1 MTTSTCTIPDCSAP
15 ACARGM
21 CSKHYM
27 RVRRHGDANAI
38 HHPGRH
44 TDTQLTVARS
54 QFPDRSPRTQAR
66 FARTLRFESSLRYLG
81 EEGYL
86 AKAITAAT
94 RPRNGSLNFKKLEE
108 LMDNRVA
115 VALEERELKLNEM
128 TDRLPP
134 ARGVSAPALSRRLWR
149 T

>member
-1 MTTSTCTIPDCSAP
+1 MTTSTCTIPDCPAP
-15 ACARGM
+15 ARARGM

-38 HHPGRH
+38 HHPGRQA
-44 TDTQLTVARS
+44 DTQLTVARS

-86 AKAITAAT
+86 VKAITAAT
-94 RPRNGSLNFKKLEE
+94 RRNGSLNFEKLEG
-108 LMDNRVA
+108 LMEYRVA
-115 VALEERELKLNEM
+115 VALEEREQDLTN
-128 TDRLPP
+128 DRPP
-134 ARGVSAPALSRRLWR
+134 DPDPRIGCSSTATRRSDR
-149 T
+149 